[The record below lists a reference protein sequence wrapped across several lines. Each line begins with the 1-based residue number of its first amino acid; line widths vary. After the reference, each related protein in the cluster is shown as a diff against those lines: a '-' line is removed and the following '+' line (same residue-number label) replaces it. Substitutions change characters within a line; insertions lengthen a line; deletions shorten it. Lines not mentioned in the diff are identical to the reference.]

1 MTTTVTTGITPMP
14 AASASRSSLAGR
26 IDALPSSAG
35 LWRFITL
42 LALGGFF
49 ELYDLFETGYIS
61 SGLLAAG
68 LFHTGGAGVFGFS
81 DQAAFASATFLGLF
95 IGASLLAPY
104 ADRFG
109 RRLTFM
115 CALLWYGLFS
125 LLMAF
130 QQSAEMII
138 LFRLLVGIGLG
149 VELVTID
156 TYLSEWVPSHL
167 RSRAFAFAFF
177 VQFLSVPAVALIS
190 WWLVPQTLL
199 SLEGWRWV
207 VIAGAVCSL
216 VIWLIRKNLPESA
229 RWLAQQGRHQQ
240 AHQVLSTMEQ
250 RCGLTPG
257 APFPPDDAAAQLPK
271 RGRFREIWS
280 PAYRQRTLMLVVM
293 NFFQAIG
300 FFGFGNWLPALL
312 SGSGTTVTHSLL
324 YAFFITLAYPLG
336 SLISSRYADKL
347 ENKWQIVLSSLM
359 TVVFGTLFAFQT
371 QPLMLIACGFL
382 ITWSNAWLTFSYHA
396 YQTEIFPT
404 HIRAR
409 AVGFCYSFSRLS
421 TVFSSILIG
430 VILQYAGTPGVIAF
444 IVLSMLIVMLS
455 VGLYGPKTR
464 GIDLEN
470 I

>member
-1 MTTTVTTGITPMP
+1 MTTITSTGMANTGI
-14 AASASRSSLAGR
+14 AADRHTLAGR

-68 LFHTGGAGVFGFS
+68 VFHTGSEGVFGIA

-95 IGASLLAPY
+95 VGASLLTPY

-115 CALLWYGLFS
+115 CALAWYGVFS

-138 LFRLLVGIGLG
+138 LFRFLVGIGLG

-156 TYLSEWVPSHL
+156 TYLSEWVPAHL
-167 RSRAFAFAFF
+167 RSRAFAFSFF
-177 VQFLSVPAVALIS
+177 IQFLSVPAVALMS
-190 WWLVPQTLL
+190 WWLVPQTIL

-229 RWLAQQGRHQQ
+229 RWLAQQGRHQE
-240 AHQVLSTMEQ
+240 AHKVLSEMEK
-250 RCGLTPG
+250 RCGIAPG
-257 APFPPDDAAAQLPK
+257 EDFSNSDAAAQLPK
-271 RGRFREIWS
+271 KGRFSEIWA
-280 PAYRQRTLMLVVM
+280 PAYRKRTLMLVVM

-312 SGSGTTVTHSLL
+312 SGKGATVTHSLL

-336 SLISSRYADKL
+336 SLICSRYADKI

-359 TVVFGTLFAFQT
+359 TVVFGTLFALAT
-371 QPLMLIACGFL
+371 NPVLMIICGFL
-382 ITWSNAWLTFSYHA
+382 ITYSNAWLTFSYHA

-430 VILQYAGTPGVIAF
+430 LILQYAGSQGVIAF
-444 IVLSMLIVMLS
+444 IVLSMLMVMLS
-455 VGLYGPKTR
+455 VGIYGPKTR
-464 GIDLEN
+464 GLDLEN